1 MLKDKMIVA
10 SMWDYKEARL
20 TGMKGMHGGPMG
32 YNMHKRGGERS
43 QEPKSQTE
51 FYTGSNGN

>member
-1 MLKDKMIVA
+1 MIVA

-32 YNMHKRGGERS
+32 YNMHRRGGERS